1 MNKLKAKYNQL
12 FASESGST
20 FKGML
25 TLALGSGVARIVG
38 IASIPIVTRIYSP
51 ADYGLLALYISIVSI
66 LVPIATLRY
75 STAIPLPKTDALAIN
90 IVALGL
96 LLIAIYSAILLS
108 LLFLFSETI
117 LAWFDMT
124 ELAQWW
130 WLIVLGVA
138 GTASYELFSLWA
150 TRKKQ
155 YKVIAKTE
163 LSQSLIGSTAKIVLG
178 LLAFKPMGLII
189 GQFFAQ
195 SAGMGGLI
203 KASAKD
209 FKRLMPEINRKR
221 VKLLAIYYR
230 DFPYFRLPS
239 QILLQVSSNAPVLM
253 MTTLFSRE
261 LTGQLSLALMALS
274 LPVGLIGQSVAKA
287 YYAEVA
293 AIGKRDLPK
302 VKKLTIDV
310 QKTLFVIGIPI
321 TIAIFFLAE
330 PIFKI
335 VFGEEWALAGKYAA
349 ILSPYMLFVFTSAPL
364 MQVLNII
371 GSQKTFLIIN
381 IIRIFILFSVFCFSK
396 LFKLNQID
404 FVILYSF
411 SMTAVFFGMAIL
423 IIFYLNR
430 RLQING
436 C

>member
-25 TLALGSGVARIVG
+25 TLALGSGAARIVG

-117 LAWFDMT
+117 LAWFDMA
-124 ELAQWW
+124 ELSQWW

-155 YKVIAKTE
+155 YKVMAKTQ

-178 LLAFKPMGLII
+178 LLAIKPIGLII

-209 FKRLMPEINRKR
+209 FKRLVPEINRKR
-221 VKLLAIYYR
+221 VKMLAIYYR

-239 QILLQVSSNAPVLM
+239 QLLLQVSSNAPILIM
-253 MTTLFSRE
+253 ASLYSRE
-261 LTGQLSLALMALS
+261 LTGQLSLAIMAIS
-274 LPVGLIGQSVAKA
+274 LPTGLIGQAMAKA
-287 YYAEVA
+287 FYAEIA
-293 AIGKRDLPK
+293 AIGKRDLARIRNLSI
-302 VKKLTIDV
+302 VVQKKLFLLGGPLTILV
-310 QKTLFVIGIPI
+310 MIFAQPLFK
-321 TIAIFFLAE
+321 L
-330 PIFKI
+330 
-335 VFGEEWALAGKYAA
+335 VFGPEWEIAGEYTTVLAPF
-349 ILSPYMLFVFTSAPL
+349 ILLQFTSSPL
-364 MQVLNII
+364 VQVLNVT
-371 GSQKTFLIIN
+371 GSQRFFLLLNVVRVVGLAVIFVVVKHID
-381 IIRIFILFSVFCFSK
+381 ISSYIFIYVLSGYLTFYYLFQTVF
-396 LFKLNQID
+396 
-404 FVILYSF
+404 
-411 SMTAVFFGMAIL
+411 VFNNI
-423 IIFYLNR
+423 R
-430 RLQING
+430 
-436 C
+436 

>member
-25 TLALGSGVARIVG
+25 TLALGSGAARIVG

-117 LAWFDMT
+117 LAWFDMA

-195 SAGMGGLI
+195 SAGMSGLI

-209 FKRLMPEINRKR
+209 FKRLVPEINRKR

-239 QILLQVSSNAPVLM
+239 QLLLQVSSNAPILM
-253 MTTLFSRE
+253 MASLYSRE
-261 LTGQLSLALMALS
+261 LTGQLSLAIMAIS
-274 LPVGLIGQSVAKA
+274 LPTGLIGQAMAKA
-287 YYAEVA
+287 FYAEIA
-293 AIGKRDLPK
+293 AIGKRDLARIRNLSI
-302 VKKLTIDV
+302 VVQKKLFLLGGPLTILV
-310 QKTLFVIGIPI
+310 M
-321 TIAIFFLAE
+321 IFAQ
-330 PIFKI
+330 P
-335 VFGEEWALAGKYAA
+335 
-349 ILSPYMLFVFTSAPL
+349 
-364 MQVLNII
+364 
-371 GSQKTFLIIN
+371 
-381 IIRIFILFSVFCFSK
+381 
-396 LFKLNQID
+396 LFKL
-404 FVILYSF
+404 
-411 SMTAVFFGMAIL
+411 VFGPEWEIAGE
-423 IIFYLNR
+423 YTTV
-430 RLQING
+430 
-436 C
+436 

>member
-12 FASESGST
+12 FASDSGNT

-90 IVALGL
+90 IMILGL
-96 LLIAIYSAILLS
+96 LLIAIYSAILSS
-108 LLFLFSETI
+108 LLFLFGGTI
-117 LAWFDMT
+117 LAWFDMA
-124 ELAQWW
+124 ELSQWW

-155 YKVIAKTE
+155 YKVMAKTE
-163 LSQSLIGSTAKIVLG
+163 LSQSLVGSTVKIGLG

-221 VKLLAIYYR
+221 VKLLAFYYR

-239 QILLQVSSNAPVLM
+239 QLLLQVSSNAPILM
-253 MTTLFSRE
+253 MASLYSRE
-261 LTGQLSLALMALS
+261 LTGQLSLAIMAIS
-274 LPVGLIGQSVAKA
+274 LPTGLVGQSMAKA
-287 YYAEVA
+287 FYAEIA
-293 AIGKRDLPK
+293 AVGKRDLVK
-302 VKKLTIDV
+302 VRAITIDV
-310 QKTLFVIGIPI
+310 QKKLFLVGVPLTILVMIFAQPLFKLVFGPEWEVAGEYI
-321 TIAIFFLAE
+321 TILA
-330 PIFKI
+330 PFILLQLTSSP
-335 VFGEEWALAGKYAA
+335 LA
-349 ILSPYMLFVFTSAPL
+349 
-364 MQVLNII
+364 QVLNIT
-371 GSQKTFLIIN
+371 GSQRSFLLLN
-381 IIRIFILFSVFCFSK
+381 IVRLIGL
-396 LFKLNQID
+396 
-404 FVILYSF
+404 
-411 SMTAVFFGMAIL
+411 T
-423 IIFYLNR
+423 IIFVVVKYIDISSYLFIGVLSGYLVCYYLFQTVFVFKSIR
-430 RLQING
+430 
-436 C
+436 

>member
-25 TLALGSGVARIVG
+25 TLALGSSAARIVG

-117 LAWFDMT
+117 LAWFDMA

-195 SAGMGGLI
+195 SAGMSGLI

-209 FKRLMPEINRKR
+209 FKRLVPEINRKR

-239 QILLQVSSNAPVLM
+239 QLLLQVSSNAPILM
-253 MTTLFSRE
+253 MASLYSRE
-261 LTGQLSLALMALS
+261 LTGQLSLAIMAIS
-274 LPVGLIGQSVAKA
+274 IPTGLVGQSMAKA
-287 YYAEVA
+287 FYAEIA
-293 AIGKRDLPK
+293 AVGKRDLVK
-302 VKKLTIDV
+302 VRAITIDV
-310 QKTLFVIGIPI
+310 QKKLFLVGVPL
-321 TIAIFFLAE
+321 TVLMMLLAE
-330 PIFKI
+330 PLFKL
-335 VFGEEWALAGKYAA
+335 VFGEEWKLAGKYAT
-349 ILSPYMLFVFTSAPL
+349 ILAPFILLQLTSSPL
-364 MQVLNII
+364 MQVLNLI
-371 GSQKTFLIIN
+371 GGQLLFLVIN
-381 IIRIFILFSVFCFSK
+381 IVRVLGLAAIFMLANNIELAADMFIILLSSF
-396 LFKLNQID
+396 LF
-404 FVILYSF
+404 
-411 SMTAVFFGMAIL
+411 
-423 IIFYLNR
+423 IFYLAMTAFIFHM
-430 RLQING
+430 INQAVENE
-436 C
+436 

>member
-25 TLALGSGVARIVG
+25 TLALGSGAARIVG

-117 LAWFDMT
+117 LAWFDMA

-138 GTASYELFSLWA
+138 GTASYELFSLWT

-155 YKVIAKTE
+155 YKVMAKTQ

-178 LLAFKPMGLII
+178 LLAIKPIGLII

-195 SAGMGGLI
+195 SAGIGGLI

-221 VKLLAIYYR
+221 VKMLAIYYR

-239 QILLQVSSNAPVLM
+239 QLLLQVSSNAPILM
-253 MTTLFSRE
+253 MASLYSRE
-261 LTGQLSLALMALS
+261 LTGQLSLAIMAIS
-274 LPVGLIGQSVAKA
+274 IPTGLVGQSMAKA
-287 YYAEVA
+287 FYAEIA
-293 AIGKRDLPK
+293 AVGKRDLVK
-302 VKKLTIDV
+302 VRAITIDV
-310 QKTLFVIGIPI
+310 QKKLFLVGVPL
-321 TIAIFFLAE
+321 TVLMMLLAE
-330 PIFKI
+330 PLFKL
-335 VFGEEWALAGKYAA
+335 VFGEEWKLAGKYAT
-349 ILSPYMLFVFTSAPL
+349 ILAPFILLQLTSSPL
-364 MQVLNII
+364 MQVLNLI
-371 GSQKTFLIIN
+371 GGQLLFLVIN
-381 IIRIFILFSVFCFSK
+381 IVRVLGLAAIFMLANNIELAADMFIILLSSF
-396 LFKLNQID
+396 LF
-404 FVILYSF
+404 
-411 SMTAVFFGMAIL
+411 
-423 IIFYLNR
+423 IFYLAMTAFIFHM
-430 RLQING
+430 INQAVENE
-436 C
+436 